1 MIKFVDL
8 FVWFELGERG
18 KMNRVKKEGGTPK
31 KGKLGST
38 LQFSLGLLFF
48 LNLSLWL
55 GQACLQTHFMTC
67 QSQPREYYYK
77 PTG

>member
-8 FVWFELGERG
+8 FVWFELGEQG
-18 KMNRVKKEGGTPK
+18 KMNRVKKEGGTHK
-31 KGKLGST
+31 KVKFGST

-55 GQACLQTHFMTC
+55 GQACL
-67 QSQPREYYYK
+67 
-77 PTG
+77 